1 MLHSKAISILAN
13 LGQKPW
19 GVGCL
24 DLKLN
29 EPLLQIQN
37 LTMAFKGLTA
47 ISNLDLDVKAGG
59 VYGLIG
65 PNGAGKTTLFN
76 VISGFLTPQKGQ
88 IFFKGRDLVGL
99 RPHEICHLGIARTF
113 QLVKPFLE
121 LSVLKNVMIG
131 SFNRHKDIKQSQ
143 EISQQI
149 LDSVNLSSKKGQLAS
164 ALTIAERKRLELARV
179 LATEPVLLLLDETMA
194 GLNPTEGEQMLSII
208 KEINGRG
215 ITIFVIEH
223 VMNIVMSVCQHIVVL
238 NYGEKIGEGEPA
250 DISKDRRVIEA
261 YLGEE
266 FTIA

>member
-1 MLHSKAISILAN
+1 
-13 LGQKPW
+13 
-19 GVGCL
+19 
-24 DLKLN
+24 
-29 EPLLQIQN
+29 
-37 LTMAFKGLTA
+37 MAFKGLTA
-47 ISNLDLDVKAGG
+47 VSNLDLVVRTGG

-88 IFFKGRDLVGL
+88 IFFKGRDLVG
-99 RPHEICHLGIARTF
+99 RKPHEICHFGIARTF

-143 EISQQI
+143 EISHKI
-149 LDSVNLSSKKGQLAS
+149 LDSVHLSSKKGQLAS
-164 ALTIAERKRLELARV
+164 ALTIAERKRLELARA
-179 LATEPVLLLLDETMA
+179 LATEPILLLLDETMA

-208 KEINGRG
+208 KEINGTG
-215 ITIFVIEH
+215 ITILMIEH

-238 NYGEKIGEGEPA
+238 NHGEKIGEGKPSN
-250 DISKDRRVIEA
+250 ISKDPRVIEA

-266 FTIA
+266 FSIA

>member
-1 MLHSKAISILAN
+1 
-13 LGQKPW
+13 
-19 GVGCL
+19 
-24 DLKLN
+24 
-29 EPLLQIQN
+29 LLQIRN

-47 ISNLDLDVKAGG
+47 VSNLDLVVRTGG

-88 IFFKGRDLVGL
+88 IFFKGEDLVG
-99 RPHEICHLGIARTF
+99 RKPHEICHLGIARTF

-143 EISQQI
+143 EISHKI
-149 LDSVNLSSKKGQLAS
+149 LDSVHLSSKKGQLAS
-164 ALTIAERKRLELARV
+164 ALTIAERKRLELARA
-179 LATEPVLLLLDETMA
+179 LATEPILLLLDETMA

-208 KEINGRG
+208 KEINGTG
-215 ITIFVIEH
+215 ITILMIEH

-238 NYGEKIGEGEPA
+238 NQGEKIGEGKPSN
-250 DISKDRRVIEA
+250 ISKDPRVIEA

-266 FTIA
+266 FSIA

>member
-1 MLHSKAISILAN
+1 LDSKTISILVN
-13 LGQKPW
+13 LGQKLW
-19 GVGCL
+19 GLVT
-24 DLKLN
+24 LN
-29 EPLLQIQN
+29 LRGDEPLLQIRN

-47 ISNLDLDVKAGG
+47 VSNLDLDVRTGG

-149 LDSVNLSSKKGQLAS
+149 LDSVHLTGKKGQLAA
-164 ALTIAERKRLELARV
+164 ALTIAERKRLELARA

-208 KEINGRG
+208 KEINGMG
-215 ITIFVIEH
+215 ISILMIEH
-223 VMNIVMSVCQHIVVL
+223 VMNIVMSVCQHVVVL
-238 NYGEKIGEGEPA
+238 NYGEKIAEGTPT
-250 DISKDRRVIEA
+250 DISKDHRVIEA

-266 FTIA
+266 FTLA

>member
-1 MLHSKAISILAN
+1 
-13 LGQKPW
+13 
-19 GVGCL
+19 
-24 DLKLN
+24 
-29 EPLLQIQN
+29 
-37 LTMAFKGLTA
+37 MAFKGLTA
-47 ISNLDLDVKAGG
+47 VSNLDLVVRTGG

-88 IFFKGRDLVGL
+88 IFFKGEDLVG
-99 RPHEICHLGIARTF
+99 RKPHEICHLGIARTF

-143 EISQQI
+143 EISHKI
-149 LDSVNLSSKKGQLAS
+149 LDSVHLSSKKGQLAS
-164 ALTIAERKRLELARV
+164 ALTIAERKRLELARA
-179 LATEPVLLLLDETMA
+179 LATEPILLLLDETMA

-208 KEINGRG
+208 KEINGTG
-215 ITIFVIEH
+215 ITILMIEH

-238 NYGEKIGEGEPA
+238 NQGEKIGEGKPSN
-250 DISKDRRVIEA
+250 ISKDPRVIEA

-266 FTIA
+266 FSIA

>member
-1 MLHSKAISILAN
+1 M
-13 LGQKPW
+13 
-19 GVGCL
+19 
-24 DLKLN
+24 
-29 EPLLQIQN
+29 LQIRN

-47 ISNLDLDVKAGG
+47 VSNLDLVVRTGG

-88 IFFKGRDLVGL
+88 IFFKGEDLVG
-99 RPHEICHLGIARTF
+99 RKPHEICHLGIARTF

-143 EISQQI
+143 EISHKI
-149 LDSVNLSSKKGQLAS
+149 LDSVHLSSKKGQLAS
-164 ALTIAERKRLELARV
+164 ALTIAERKRLELARA
-179 LATEPVLLLLDETMA
+179 LATEPILLLLDETMA

-208 KEINGRG
+208 KEINGTG
-215 ITIFVIEH
+215 ITILMIEH

-238 NYGEKIGEGEPA
+238 NQGEKIGEGKPSN
-250 DISKDRRVIEA
+250 ISKDPRVIEA

-266 FTIA
+266 FSIA

>member
-1 MLHSKAISILAN
+1 M
-13 LGQKPW
+13 
-19 GVGCL
+19 
-24 DLKLN
+24 DLRVD

-47 ISNLDLDVKAGG
+47 ISNLDLDVRAGG

-76 VISGFLTPQKGQ
+76 VISGFLAPQKGQ
-88 IFFKGRDLVGL
+88 IFFKGEDLVG
-99 RPHEICHLGIARTF
+99 RKPHEICHLGIARTF

-143 EISQQI
+143 EISHKI
-149 LDSVNLSSKKGQLAS
+149 LDSVHLSSKKGQLAS
-164 ALTIAERKRLELARV
+164 ALTIAERKRLELARA
-179 LATEPVLLLLDETMA
+179 LATEPILLLLDETMA

-208 KEINGRG
+208 KEINGTG
-215 ITIFVIEH
+215 ITILMIEH

-238 NYGEKIGEGEPA
+238 NQGEKIGEGKPSN
-250 DISKDRRVIEA
+250 ISKDPRVIEA

-266 FTIA
+266 FSIA